1 MRQADHERRRLLAT
15 SLAAVTTASG
25 SSSWCALIG
34 LRCPSSFIDTGSARA
49 EWLRAPYRRHD
60 VVDCLAGCGGVGFV
74 VEKRLM
80 GRVMSDTVQAV
91 GGQCG
96 HMFLRR
102 SMFRIVPGVGGEDD
116 QRFAVEA
123 GQGRRLLH
131 RRVRRSILLDEACKG
146 AGGRGVG
153 AGLVPGAWRK
163 SGVGERVEQAAG
175 SEVSGRSR

>member
-74 VEKRLM
+74 VEKRLVDSVAICSCADLCFASFPVSAVRTISGLPLRLVRADACCIDVFATPYSSTKLARWLAVEELARASSRERG
-80 GRVMSDTVQAV
+80 GRVV
-91 GGQCG
+91 
-96 HMFLRR
+96 
-102 SMFRIVPGVGGEDD
+102 
-116 QRFAVEA
+116 
-123 GQGRRLLH
+123 
-131 RRVRRSILLDEACKG
+131 
-146 AGGRGVG
+146 
-153 AGLVPGAWRK
+153 
-163 SGVGERVEQAAG
+163 
-175 SEVSGRSR
+175 